1 MPYCFLDYYKLYLYL
16 QPKILEAITKE
27 WIVAIEN
34 ATILLKIRYHEKR
47 HSSERIQTGGL

>member
-47 HSSERIQTGGL
+47 HSSEKLQNGGL